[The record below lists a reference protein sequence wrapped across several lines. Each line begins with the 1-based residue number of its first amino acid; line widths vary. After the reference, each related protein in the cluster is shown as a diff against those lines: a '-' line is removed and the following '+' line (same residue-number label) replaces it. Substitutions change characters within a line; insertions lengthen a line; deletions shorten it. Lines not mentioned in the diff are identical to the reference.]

1 MFVVVLLAFMSGYTA
16 GYSVVTDKNTLVK
29 IPLPADDLWSRILVA
44 TTHNDTRADITFHVE
59 GYELLSESASPVEA
73 GVWHVC
79 DVVQPNGEAEG
90 YVVAPLFRISHKFT
104 QRIIHVSL
112 VSNASATWVLCTDSY
127 TCDLVSLKQEE
138 EQEEEPEKEE
148 QVEQVEQ
155 VGGATGVATGT
166 SNIALIVICVFLAL
180 LSSVLAL
187 YICWAKHREG
197 KTCQTPHLEKTATT
211 PPAEGK
217 ANPQGPDRVEPPAQ
231 ASRQNSEHDSENSLY
246 NVITK

>member
-127 TCDLVSLKQEE
+127 TC
-138 EQEEEPEKEE
+138 
-148 QVEQVEQ
+148 
-155 VGGATGVATGT
+155 GVATGT